1 MEVESSQAHAARIL
15 KATFLQALQNNDC
28 KTLKEILRKKKLDV
42 DTIFEVEDETMILA
56 SYKQGYWL
64 PSYKFGS
71 SWTTG
76 LHLSVML
83 GNLESIAVLLDH
95 QASINY
101 QPNGKTPLHVA
112 IDVKNRDCV
121 STLLHHGAKVNS
133 FSLSGHTPLHLCRTK
148 ESISCAKLLIWNG
161 ANLSLQANND
171 YKDTPLHT
179 AARFGV
185 PELVALYVDHGADV
199 DSVNVYLETPLN
211 TAIYWALNMKEQQ
224 YSTDHHLICRMLIDY
239 GASVNARDRDYKSPL
254 HKAAWNCDH
263 LLLQMLL
270 ESGARAGTMD
280 VNGCASLQYLLKVT
294 PVRPAAQPEK
304 CYQLLLNH
312 GAARVYPPQ
321 FHKIHSSLNKTKEM
335 TKIFFLYVQVLQ
347 SCCACPKAVEVLVNS
362 YEFIQSTPK
371 WRQVIPDDILEQHWA
386 FYKSLFDVCGRSP
399 RSLMHLTRCTI
410 RAVLQTRCYNSV
422 PKLNIPPRLK
432 KYLLLEPEGVLY

>member
-1 MEVESSQAHAARIL
+1 M
-15 KATFLQALQNNDC
+15 FLHPR
-28 KTLKEILRKKKLDV
+28 ER
-42 DTIFEVEDETMILA
+42 
-56 SYKQGYWL
+56 YWL
-64 PSYKFGS
+64 PSYKLGS

-83 GNLESIAVLLDH
+83 GNLECIAVLLDH
-95 QASINY
+95 QANINY
-101 QPNGKTPLHVA
+101 QPNGKAPLHVA

-121 STLLHHGAKVNS
+121 SLLLHHGAKVNC

-161 ANLSLQANND
+161 ANLNLQANHD
-171 YKDTPLHT
+171 YKDTPMHI

-185 PELVALYVDHGADV
+185 PELVALYVDHGADI
-199 DSVNVYLETPLN
+199 DSVNVYLETPLIS
-211 TAIYWALNMKEQQ
+211 AIYWTLNMKEQQ

-239 GASVNARDRDYKSPL
+239 GASVNARDQDYKTPL

-270 ESGARAGTMD
+270 ESGAQAGSMD

-294 PVRPAAQPEK
+294 PVRPAAEPEK

-312 GAARVYPPQ
+312 GAARVYPPH
-321 FHKIHSSLNKTKEM
+321 FHK
-335 TKIFFLYVQVLQ
+335 VLQ
-347 SCCACPKAVEVLVNS
+347 SCCTCPKAVEVMVNS
-362 YEFIQSTPK
+362 YESIQSTSK
-371 WRQVIPDDILEQHWA
+371 WRQVIPDHILEQHWT
-386 FYKSLFDVCGRSP
+386 FYKSLFDVCGGSA

-410 RAVLQTRCYNSV
+410 RAVLRKRCHNAV
-422 PKLNIPPRLK
+422 PKLNLPPRLK
-432 KYLLLEPEGVLY
+432 KYLLLEPEGVFY

>member
-1 MEVESSQAHAARIL
+1 MEVESPQACADRIL
-15 KATFLQALQNNDC
+15 KATFLQALQNNDG
-28 KTLKEILRKKKLDV
+28 KTLKDILGKKKIEV

-56 SYKQGYWL
+56 AYKQGYWL
-64 PSYKFGS
+64 PSYKLGS

-83 GNLESIAVLLDH
+83 GNLECIAVLLDH
-95 QASINY
+95 QANINY
-101 QPNGKTPLHVA
+101 QPNGKAPLHVA

-121 STLLHHGAKVNS
+121 SLLLHHGAKVNC

-161 ANLSLQANND
+161 ANLNLQANHD
-171 YKDTPLHT
+171 YKDTPMHI

-185 PELVALYVDHGADV
+185 PELVALYVDHGADI
-199 DSVNVYLETPLN
+199 DSVNVYLETPLIS
-211 TAIYWALNMKEQQ
+211 AIYWTLNMKEQQ

-239 GASVNARDRDYKSPL
+239 GASVNARDQDYKTPL

-270 ESGARAGTMD
+270 ESGAQAGSMD

-294 PVRPAAQPEK
+294 PVRPAAEPEK

-312 GAARVYPPQ
+312 GAARVYPPH
-321 FHKIHSSLNKTKEM
+321 FHK
-335 TKIFFLYVQVLQ
+335 VLQ
-347 SCCACPKAVEVLVNS
+347 SCCTCPKAVEVMVNS
-362 YEFIQSTPK
+362 YESIQSTSK
-371 WRQVIPDDILEQHWA
+371 WRQVIPDHILEQHWT
-386 FYKSLFDVCGRSP
+386 FYKSLFDVCGGSA

-410 RAVLQTRCYNSV
+410 RAVLRKRCHNAV
-422 PKLNIPPRLK
+422 PKLNLPPRLK
-432 KYLLLEPEGVLY
+432 KYLLLEPEGVFY